1 MASAPCLHMRIK
13 LRLETGGRSRRIY
26 ARFNSA
32 NGPRSTA
39 YPTMSAAAWNRR
51 DDDRVGT
58 LAEVCAHYG
67 SSWPAPD
74 RHRIVRLSR
83 AVFPVLP
90 LGVSF
95 LFGRGWGFPATAHV
109 VSPCRWG
116 MGLH

>member
-1 MASAPCLHMRIK
+1 MRIK
-13 LRLETGGRSRRIY
+13 LRQETGGRSPRIFV
-26 ARFNSA
+26 RFSSA
-32 NGPRSTA
+32 SGPRSTA
-39 YPTMSAAAWNRR
+39 CPKMSAPAWNRR

-95 LFGRGWGFPATAHV
+95 LVWRGSELPAAPAAL
-109 VSPCRWG
+109 SR
-116 MGLH
+116 